1 MIILFC
7 FVNLFTLCSL
17 LCFAERV
24 AIPPRTKL
32 LTTGSPRPSAHLT
45 LRDSGLQGEF
55 ASMFG
60 CVLQK
65 PVLMSAKKSF
75 LQLSCPSGNNLNK
88 PLH

>member
-1 MIILFC
+1 MTSYELFGC
-7 FVNLFTLCSL
+7 FVNSFTLCSL
-17 LCFAERV
+17 LCFSERV

-60 CVLQK
+60 VCIIQRPILR
-65 PVLMSAKKSF
+65 SAK
-75 LQLSCPSGNNLNK
+75 PSGNNLNK
-88 PLH
+88 PLPIGIQ

>member
-1 MIILFC
+1 MTLFELFGSLFVLDC
-7 FVNLFTLCSL
+7 FP
-17 LCFAERV
+17 ERV

-60 CVLQK
+60 CVHFLGQQK
-65 PVLMSAKKSF
+65 
-75 LQLSCPSGNNLNK
+75 QYSGNNPTN
-88 PLH
+88 HNQ